1 MIQHI
6 SAKANKGDKRKS
18 TILIASIVVLA
29 LILTAAGAFWYVKY
43 TERTRAA
50 RKQCE
55 LKVAQV
61 MRASKTWKTLINNEI
76 VVNLSLDNTKI
87 SDELDRIIHEK
98 TPAVVACTATSP
110 DELGNQG
117 AQAVAASQW
126 YIAKATKVRSM
137 AIKILD
143 AAEENIKK
151 ANAADSDKQGEKKE
165 EEKKE
170 IQKVTGTVIRR
181 ANAVARVRSNTP
193 PAPAPAPAKTG
204 DKKEEKN
211 KENQKNSNKGQ
222 TPPNTKLDS
231 NLKPIKEDKNSKD
244 DKDPK
249 KPNKQEPG
257 KQEPGK
263 QGDQGQ
269 NPQQPNKP
277 NNQGQ
282 NPQQPS
288 KPGGQ
293 GQNPQQP
300 STPGGQGQ
308 NPQKP
313 ATPPAQPAP
322 STDKDAKKERP
333 DIIVDNPPVGKTNK

>member
-181 ANAVARVRSNTP
+181 ANAVTRIHSNTP
-193 PAPAPAPAKTG
+193 PAPTPTNTG

-222 TPPNTKLDS
+222 KDPGAKLDS
-231 NLKPIKEDKNSKD
+231 HLDIVKEDKG
-244 DKDPK
+244 KDPK
-249 KPNKQEPG
+249 NQTKPNDKETNKQEPNKQEPN
-257 KQEPGK
+257 KQ
-263 QGDQGQ
+263 
-269 NPQQPNKP
+269 

-282 NPQQPS
+282 TPQQPS

-293 GQNPQQP
+293 GQTPQQP
-300 STPGGQGQ
+300 STPGSQGQQ
-308 NPQKP
+308 NPQQP

-322 STDKDAKKERP
+322 SADKDAKKGRP
-333 DIIVDNPPVGKTNK
+333 DIIVDNPPVGKANK

>member
-193 PAPAPAPAKTG
+193 PAPAPAPAPAKTG

-211 KENQKNSNKGQ
+211 KENQKNSNEGQ

-244 DKDPK
+244 DKDSKNPTK
-249 KPNKQEPG
+249 PNDKEPNKQ
-257 KQEPGK
+257 
-263 QGDQGQ
+263 
-269 NPQQPNKP
+269 

-282 NPQQPS
+282 APQQPS

>member
-193 PAPAPAPAKTG
+193 PAPAPANTG

-211 KENQKNSNKGQ
+211 KENQKNSNEGQ

-263 QGDQGQ
+263 QGGQGQ
-269 NPQQPNKP
+269 DPQQPGKQGGQGQAPQQPN
-277 NNQGQ
+277 
-282 NPQQPS
+282 
-288 KPGGQ
+288 
-293 GQNPQQP
+293 
-300 STPGGQGQ
+300 TPGGQGQ

-333 DIIVDNPPVGKTNK
+333 DIIVENPPIVKN

>member
-193 PAPAPAPAKTG
+193 PAPAPANTG

-211 KENQKNSNKGQ
+211 KENQKNSNEGQ

-263 QGDQGQ
+263 QGGQGQ
-269 NPQQPNKP
+269 DPQQPGKQGGQGQAPQQPN
-277 NNQGQ
+277 
-282 NPQQPS
+282 
-288 KPGGQ
+288 
-293 GQNPQQP
+293 
-300 STPGGQGQ
+300 TPGGQGQ

-313 ATPPAQPAP
+313 AAPPAQPAP
-322 STDKDAKKERP
+322 STDKDAKKGRP
-333 DIIVDNPPVGKTNK
+333 DIIVEKPPVVKN

>member
-193 PAPAPAPAKTG
+193 PAPAPAKTG
-204 DKKEEKN
+204 DKKEEN
-211 KENQKNSNKGQ
+211 KENQNNSNKGQ
-222 TPPNTKLDS
+222 TDPGAKLDS
-231 NLKPIKEDKNSKD
+231 HLKPVDP
-244 DKDPK
+244 KDPK

-263 QGDQGQ
+263 QEPG
-269 NPQQPNKP
+269 KP

-282 NPQQPS
+282 
-288 KPGGQ
+288 
-293 GQNPQQP
+293 QNPQQP
-300 STPGGQGQ
+300 GKPGSQGQQ
-308 NPQKP
+308 NPQQP

-322 STDKDAKKERP
+322 STDKDAKKGRP
-333 DIIVDNPPVGKTNK
+333 DIIVENPPVVKN

>member
-43 TERTRAA
+43 TEHTRAA

-193 PAPAPAPAKTG
+193 PAPAPAKTG
-204 DKKEEKN
+204 DKKEEN
-211 KENQKNSNKGQ
+211 KENQNNSNKGQ
-222 TPPNTKLDS
+222 TDPGAKLDS
-231 NLKPIKEDKNSKD
+231 HLKPVEEDKN
-244 DKDPK
+244 KDPK
-249 KPNKQEPG
+249 NPTKPNNKEPNKQE
-257 KQEPGK
+257 
-263 QGDQGQ
+263 
-269 NPQQPNKP
+269 PNKP

-282 NPQQPS
+282 QNQQQPG

-293 GQNPQQP
+293 GQQNQQQP
-300 STPGGQGQ
+300 NNPNNQGQQ

-313 ATPPAQPAP
+313 AAPPAQPAP
-322 STDKDAKKERP
+322 STDKDAKKGRP
-333 DIIVDNPPVGKTNK
+333 DIIVEKPPVVKN

>member
-193 PAPAPAPAKTG
+193 PAPAPAPAPANTS
-204 DKKEEKN
+204 DKKEEK
-211 KENQKNSNKGQ
+211 KENQNNSNKGQ
-222 TPPNTKLDS
+222 KDPGAKLDS
-231 NLKPIKEDKNSKD
+231 HLKPVEEDKN
-244 DKDPK
+244 KDPK
-249 KPNKQEPG
+249 NPTKPNNKEPNKQE
-257 KQEPGK
+257 
-263 QGDQGQ
+263 
-269 NPQQPNKP
+269 PNKP

-282 NPQQPS
+282 QNQQQPG

-293 GQNPQQP
+293 GQQNQQQP
-300 STPGGQGQ
+300 NNPNNQGQQ

-313 ATPPAQPAP
+313 AAPPAQPAP
-322 STDKDAKKERP
+322 STDKDAKKGRP
-333 DIIVDNPPVGKTNK
+333 DIIVEKPPVVKN

>member
-193 PAPAPAPAKTG
+193 PAPAPAPAPANTG
-204 DKKEEKN
+204 DKKEEK
-211 KENQKNSNKGQ
+211 KENQNNSNKGQ
-222 TPPNTKLDS
+222 KDPGAKLDS
-231 NLKPIKEDKNSKD
+231 HLKPVEEDKN
-244 DKDPK
+244 KDPK
-249 KPNKQEPG
+249 NPTKPNNKEPNKQEP
-257 KQEPGK
+257 
-263 QGDQGQ
+263 
-269 NPQQPNKP
+269 

-282 NPQQPS
+282 TPQQPS

-293 GQNPQQP
+293 GQTPQQP

-322 STDKDAKKERP
+322 STDKDAKKGRP

>member
-193 PAPAPAPAKTG
+193 PAPAPAPAPAKTG

-211 KENQKNSNKGQ
+211 KENQKNSNEGQ

-263 QGDQGQ
+263 QGGQGQDPQQTGKPGGQRQNQQQPNNPNNQGQQ
-269 NPQQPNKP
+269 NPQQPV
-277 NNQGQ
+277 
-282 NPQQPS
+282 
-288 KPGGQ
+288 
-293 GQNPQQP
+293 
-300 STPGGQGQ
+300 
-308 NPQKP
+308 
-313 ATPPAQPAP
+313 TPPAQPTPPA
-322 STDKDAKKERP
+322 DKDAKKGTP
-333 DIIVDNPPVGKTNK
+333 DIIVNNPPVVKN